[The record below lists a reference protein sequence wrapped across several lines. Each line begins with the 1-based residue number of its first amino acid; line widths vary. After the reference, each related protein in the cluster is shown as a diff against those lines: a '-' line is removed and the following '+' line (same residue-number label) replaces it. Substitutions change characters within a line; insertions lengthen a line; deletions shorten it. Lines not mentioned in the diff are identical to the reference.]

1 MNEMIDTSGAID
13 ASSRLS
19 LAAGTDASSG
29 VLGTLRVAIVHEW
42 LEVFAG
48 SERVL
53 EQLIACFPQADLF
66 AVVDFMSA
74 RDRRFLG
81 GRPVRTS
88 FIQRL
93 PFARKR
99 FRHYLGLMP
108 LAIEQFDL
116 TGYDLI
122 VSSNHAVAKG
132 VITGPEQLHVS
143 YVHSP
148 MRYAW
153 DLQGRYLK
161 ESGLERGLR
170 GLYVRWLLHR
180 LRQWDARSS
189 AGVDLF
195 VANSRYIA
203 ERIRKAYRREATVLA
218 PPVATE
224 MFSPD
229 GVPGMSGPRE
239 DARVAAPDGGREDF
253 YLVASR
259 FVPYKRID
267 LIVDA
272 FAAMPSRRLV
282 VVGEGTGADAVRRA
296 AAGHANI
303 EIRKPVGGA
312 ELVALMRRARA
323 FVFAAEEDFGITMA
337 EAQSCGTPVIAYG
350 VGGARDIVIDGHGA
364 GGTGVLFAEQSV
376 GSLCDA
382 VDRFER
388 EEAGISPASCRANA
402 LRFAEPA
409 FRAAFRALVAAEL
422 GRKRQR
428 RSVRADL
435 ASLPSHAPRVAEGTE
450 VGLHA

>member
-1 MNEMIDTSGAID
+1 MNEIIDMTGAIGPAMRLSRADD
-13 ASSRLS
+13 ASDGLP
-19 LAAGTDASSG
+19 
-29 VLGTLRVAIVHEW
+29 GTLRVAIVHEW

-66 AVVDFMSA
+66 AVVDFMGA
-74 RDRRFLG
+74 KDRRFLG
-81 GRPVRTS
+81 GRTVRTS

-93 PFARKR
+93 PFARRR
-99 FRHYLGLMP
+99 FRNYLGLMP

-122 VSSNHAVAKG
+122 ISSNHAVAKG

-161 ESGLERGLR
+161 ESGLERGLK

-203 ERIRKAYRREATVLA
+203 ERIRKAYRREAEVLA
-218 PPVATE
+218 PPVATDL
-224 MFSPD
+224 FVPD
-229 GVPGMSGPRE
+229 G
-239 DARVAAPDGGREDF
+239 AREDF

-267 LIVDA
+267 LIVET
-272 FAAMPSRRLV
+272 FATMPDRRLV
-282 VVGEGTGADAVRRA
+282 VVGDGTGADAVDRA

-303 EIRKPVGGA
+303 EIRKPVGGS
-312 ELVALMRRARA
+312 ELVSLMRRARA

-350 VGGARDIVIDGHGA
+350 VGGARDIVIDGDGDVR
-364 GGTGVLFAEQSV
+364 TGVLFPEQSV
-376 GSLCDA
+376 ASLRDA
-382 VDRFER
+382 VERFER
-388 EEAGISPASCRANA
+388 EEARISPALCRENA

-409 FRAAFRALVAAEL
+409 FRAGFRTLVAAEL
-422 GRKRQR
+422 GIKRQR
-428 RSVRADL
+428 R
-435 ASLPSHAPRVAEGTE
+435 APRSRVASPSPPDQLPMKAMEAE
-450 VGLHA
+450 LHA

>member
-1 MNEMIDTSGAID
+1 MNEILDRTGAIGPAAKLSLLGGMD
-13 ASSRLS
+13 ASGGLP
-19 LAAGTDASSG
+19 
-29 VLGTLRVAIVHEW
+29 GTLRVAIVHEW

-66 AVVDFMSA
+66 AVVDFMGE

-81 GRPVRTS
+81 GRTVRTS

-99 FRHYLGLMP
+99 FRNYLGLMP

-122 VSSNHAVAKG
+122 ISSNHAVAKG

-161 ESGLERGLR
+161 ESGLDRGLR

-203 ERIRKAYRREATVLA
+203 ERIRKAYRREAAVLA
-218 PPVATE
+218 PPVATAV
-224 MFSPD
+224 F
-229 GVPGMSGPRE
+229 VP
-239 DARVAAPDGGREDF
+239 AGGAREDF
-253 YLVASR
+253 YLVSSR

-267 LIVDA
+267 LIVEA
-272 FAAMPSRRLV
+272 FAAMPERRLV
-282 VVGEGTGADAVRRA
+282 VVGDGPGAVAVRRA

-303 EIRKPVGGA
+303 EIRKPVSGG
-312 ELVALMRRARA
+312 ELVSLMQRARA

-350 VGGARDIVIDGHGA
+350 VGGARDIVIDGGA
-364 GGTGVLFAEQSV
+364 GGAATGVLFGEQSV
-376 GSLCDA
+376 AAIRDA

-388 EEAGISPASCRANA
+388 DRAISPALCRDNA
-402 LRFAEPA
+402 LRFAEPE
-409 FRAAFRALVAAEL
+409 FRAEFRALVSAEL

-428 RSVRADL
+428 R
-435 ASLPSHAPRVAEGTE
+435 APREAATTANPLE
-450 VGLHA
+450 VELHA